1 VPAWAAV
8 AGGLALLAVLALAL
22 LRFEAVVAL
31 GFVLFAVVQ
40 VEPAP
45 SDLVFAV
52 AIAVAVASGRFRIGA
67 TPYGLVVAIAAF
79 VGLNVASTME
89 AVELGRAAKFASIT
103 VFLLAFAL
111 WVAGWA
117 GRRDRV
123 RMLVRIYVA
132 IAVVSA
138 ALGSAALFVPIPGH
152 DLLTAYTGTR
162 ARALFKDP
170 NVFGPFLVPAALL
183 LVHEL
188 LRPRLLRGRRL
199 TKLAALAVVVV
210 GILLSYSRAAW
221 LDFAVGV
228 LVMGAV
234 FALRRGG
241 LDRALVFAGIVAFAI
256 VTVAIAVDV
265 SGQASFLRERARLQS
280 YDTQRFAAQSGG
292 LRLGLEHPLGVG
304 PGQFELHE
312 PISAHSTYV
321 RALAEEGPVGFLL
334 VASIMV
340 GTLLLAFRNADR
352 GRDTAGIS
360 STVLLA
366 AWCGILANSFFIDTL
381 HWRHLWLVAG
391 LVWGARSSPVGAAT
405 RVGRSRP
412 SRAVGGRGPR
422 GGRAPRASARA

>member
-1 VPAWAAV
+1 VPSAAAVAAGAFVLGCAVAVALARVSVPAWAAV

-292 LRLGLEHPLGVG
+292 VRLGLAHPLGVG

-321 RALAEEGPVGFLL
+321 RAFAEEGPLGFLL
-334 VASIMV
+334 VAAIML
-340 GTLLLAFRNADR
+340 GTLLVAVRNADR
-352 GRDTAGIS
+352 GWDAGGIS
-360 STVLLA
+360 STVLLGG
-366 AWCGILANSFFIDTL
+366 WCGILANSFFIDTL
-381 HWRHLWLVAG
+381 HWRHLWLLAG
-391 LVWGARSSPVGAAT
+391 LIWGARSSVAAPT
-405 RVGRSRP
+405 G
-412 SRAVGGRGPR
+412 
-422 GGRAPRASARA
+422 

>member
-1 VPAWAAV
+1 VAAVVLGTVAAV
-8 AGGLALLAVLALAL
+8 ALARVAVPGWIALAGGCALLCLLALAL
-22 LRFEAVVAL
+22 VRLEAAVAL
-31 GFVLFAVVQ
+31 GFLLFAVVQ

-45 SDLVFAV
+45 SDIVFAVVIAV
-52 AIAVAVASGRFRIGA
+52 AIATGRFRLGA
-67 TPYGLVVAIAAF
+67 APYALVVAVFAFIA
-79 VGLNVASTME
+79 LNLASTAE
-89 AVELGRAAKFASIT
+89 AISLGRAAKFASIT
-103 VFLLAFAL
+103 IFLLLFAV

-117 GRRDRV
+117 WRPGRT

-138 ALGSAALFVPIPGH
+138 ALGGLALFVPLPGH

-162 ARALFKDP
+162 ARAFFKDP
-170 NVFGPFLVPAALL
+170 NVFGPFLVPPALL

-221 LDFAVGV
+221 LDLAVGAF
-228 LVMGAV
+228 VMGVV

-241 LDRALVFAGIVAFAI
+241 LEHAFVFAGVVAFAI
-256 VTVAIAVDV
+256 ATAAVTIDV
-265 SGQASFLRERARLQS
+265 TGQAGFLRERARLQS

-292 LRLGLEHPLGVG
+292 LRLGLDHPLGVG

-340 GTLLLAFRNADR
+340 GTLLLALRNADR

-391 LVWGARSSPVGAAT
+391 LVWGARSRPGGA
-405 RVGRSRP
+405 
-412 SRAVGGRGPR
+412 
-422 GGRAPRASARA
+422 